1 MWALEHLRVCCG
13 EREELTYIDKGIK
26 YVANIIKNYKADTC
40 ELPPRS
46 GKTIAST
53 PQTPRLLSPSQPSGF
68 TFNFVLTLETPTELW
83 KQVPKARITN
93 SETKTAVWGLDS
105 QRFQSSRIPTHA
117 R

>member
-1 MWALEHLRVCCG
+1 MCS
-13 EREELTYIDKGIK
+13 
-26 YVANIIKNYKADTC
+26 IIKNYKANTC

-46 GKTIAST
+46 RKTIAST
-53 PQTPRLLSPSQPSGF
+53 PKALRLLPASQPSGF

-93 SETKTAVWGLDS
+93 NETKTAVWGLDS
-105 QRFQSSRIPTHA
+105 QRFQSSHILTHA